1 MKFRN
6 ILGLSFTNMR
16 RRKTRTALTTLGIVV
31 GIMAVVSI
39 SSLSGGFEAQ
49 VNVQLSEGLDMDI
62 LTVIPGGGLLGG
74 GGLTAFHINDTY
86 TIQNITGVESTLP
99 FSQSGTTVFNETA
112 GTTVI
117 NETAG
122 TLDTRLVG
130 LNFTDLEAVYGHRLT
145 FSSGDYPAPD
155 ENETCVIGYLQD
167 PVATAGDNVT
177 IQVLVRVGFGFEYIN
192 YSFIVSG
199 VFEEAGTSGMLPF
212 DRSVFIPLDTYQSIF
227 NTENMDSILV
237 RITDPSQ
244 ADDVADEIDEAFE
257 DQVLVIVPSAII
269 ETVGGV
275 FDIIEIFLLAIAS
288 IALLVAGISILNI
301 MLVSVMER
309 TREIGIMKA
318 LGAKDRTILSQF
330 ISEAVLLGIL
340 GGVVGI
346 IVGFLL
352 AYGMG
357 LMLPLLFSGG
367 MSGDFM
373 GGNGGGFGGFGGSGS
388 FTLVPVLPL
397 EIIFIAIGFAIL
409 VSVAFAL
416 YPARKAAKLDPVKAL
431 RYE

>member
-16 RRKTRTALTTLGIVV
+16 RRKTRTALTALGIVV

-39 SSLSGGFEAQ
+39 SALSGGFEGQITAQ
-49 VNVQLSEGLDMDI
+49 LYEGLDMDI
-62 LTVIPGGGLLGG
+62 VTVLPGGGILGG
-74 GGLTAFHINDTY
+74 GGLSSFYLNDTKS
-86 TIQNITGVESTLP
+86 IQNITGVEAALP
-99 FSQSGTTVFNETA
+99 FSQSVTTVYNETD
-112 GTTVI
+112 
-117 NETAG
+117 G
-122 TLDTRLVG
+122 TLNTRLAG
-130 LNFTDLEAVYGHRLT
+130 LNFTDLEEVYGHRLT

-167 PVATAGDNVT
+167 PIATAGDNVT
-177 IQVLVRVGFGFEYIN
+177 IELLVRAGLNFVYVN
-192 YSFIVSG
+192 YSFIVAG
-199 VFEEAGTSGMLPF
+199 VLEEAGSSVMLPF
-212 DRSVFIPLDTYQSIF
+212 DRSVFIPLDTYKSIF
-227 NTENMDSILV
+227 NTENIDSILV
-237 RITDPSQ
+237 RVSDPSQ
-244 ADDVADEIDEAFE
+244 TDVVADEISVVFE
-257 DQVLVIVPSAII
+257 DQVFVLVPSAVIN
-269 ETVGGV
+269 TVGSV
-275 FDIIEIFLLAIAS
+275 FDIMEIFLLAIAS

-330 ISEAVLLGIL
+330 LSEAVLLGII
-340 GGVVGI
+340 GGIVGI

-357 LMLPLLFSGG
+357 QMLPLLFSGG
-367 MSGDFM
+367 SFGDF
-373 GGNGGGFGGFGGSGS
+373 GGGGFGGFEGSSS

-397 EIIFIAIGFAIL
+397 ETVLIAMGFAIL
-409 VSVAFAL
+409 VSVIFAL
-416 YPARKAAKLDPVKAL
+416 YPARQAAKLDPVKAL

>member
-39 SSLSGGFEAQ
+39 SALSGGFEAQ
-49 VNVQLSEGLDMDI
+49 VTAQLTEGLDMDI
-62 LTVIPGGGLLGG
+62 LTILPGGGILGG
-74 GGLTAFHINDTY
+74 GGLTTFHINDTNS
-86 TIQNITGVESTLP
+86 IQNITGVEATLP
-99 FSQSGTTVFNETA
+99 FSQSGTTVFNETD
-112 GTTVI
+112 
-117 NETAG
+117 G

-155 ENETCVIGYLQD
+155 ENETCVIGYLED
-167 PVATAGDNVT
+167 PIATAGDNVS
-177 IQVLVRVGFGFEYIN
+177 IQVLVRVGMGFVYVN

-199 VFEEAGTSGMLPF
+199 VFEEAGSSGMLPF
-212 DRSVFIPLDTYQSIF
+212 DRSVFIPLDTFQSIF
-227 NTENMDSILV
+227 NTENIDSILV
-237 RITDPSQ
+237 RVTDPSQ
-244 ADDVADEIDEAFE
+244 ADAVADEISDVFE

-269 ETVGGV
+269 DTVLGV

-330 ISEAVLLGIL
+330 LSEAVLLGVI

-346 IVGFLL
+346 VIGFFL

-357 LMLPLLFSGG
+357 LMLPLLFSNGF
-367 MSGDFM
+367 SGDFG
-373 GGNGGGFGGFGGSGS
+373 GGNGGFPAFSGSSS
-388 FTLVPVLPL
+388 FTLIPVLPL
-397 EIIFIAIGFAIL
+397 ETMLIAMGFAIL
-409 VSVAFAL
+409 VSVVFAL

>member
-39 SSLSGGFEAQ
+39 AALSGGFETQ
-49 VNVQLSEGLDMDI
+49 VTAQLSDGLDMDI
-62 LTVIPGGGLLGG
+62 LTVAPGGGLFGG
-74 GGLTAFHINDTY
+74 GGINSFYLNDTIA
-86 TIQNITGVESTLP
+86 IQNVTGVETTLP
-99 FSQSGTTVFNETA
+99 FSQSGISVFNETD
-112 GTTVI
+112 
-117 NETAG
+117 G
-122 TLDTRLVG
+122 TLDTRLAG
-130 LNFTDLEAVYGHRLT
+130 LNFTDLETAYGHRLT
-145 FSSGDYPAPD
+145 FSSGDYPAPE

-167 PVATAGDNVT
+167 PIATAGDNVT
-177 IQVLVRVGFGFEYIN
+177 IQVFKRVGFGFAYVN
-192 YSFIVSG
+192 YSFIVAG
-199 VFEEAGTSGMLPF
+199 VLEEAGSSGWLPF
-212 DRSVFIPLDTYQSIF
+212 DRSVFIPMETYQNIF
-227 NTENMDSILV
+227 ETEIVDIILV
-237 RITDPSQ
+237 RISDPSQ
-244 ADDVADEIDEAFE
+244 ADDVGNEISANFE
-257 DQVLVIVPSAII
+257 DQVLILVPSSLID
-269 ETVGGV
+269 TVSGV

-330 ISEAVLLGIL
+330 ISEAVLLGII

-346 IVGFLL
+346 IIGFFL

-357 LMLPLLFSGG
+357 LMLPLLFSG
-367 MSGDFM
+367 DFG
-373 GGNGGGFGGFGGSGS
+373 GGNGGFGPPPAFVGSGS

-397 EIIFIAIGFAIL
+397 ETILIAMGFAIL
-409 VSVAFAL
+409 VSVVFAL
-416 YPARKAAKLDPVKAL
+416 YPARKAAKLDPVTAL